1 MSINFFFLF
10 FYDSE
15 FCIFHLISFKAAVNK
30 ELDNILLRHCHV
42 EAKLQS
48 IGKVLPNVAVVCS
61 EAQKFKTMIDHTNQL
76 AEKVSA
82 KVRQL
87 DLARVSNKICFQSFS
102 R

>member
-1 MSINFFFLF
+1 M
-10 FYDSE
+10 
-15 FCIFHLISFKAAVNK
+15 
-30 ELDNILLRHCHV
+30 RHCHV

-48 IGKVLPNVAVVCS
+48 IGKVLPNVAIVCS

-87 DLARVSNKICFQSFS
+87 DLARVSFVMSELEHHIY
-102 R
+102 